1 MFCSSTFFLS
11 ARQRTSIGETL
22 LKSKIAIFRGCR
34 HGVALAVLPL
44 LIVSG
49 CAGQGGMENVIK
61 TDTGKSALL
70 GGGGGAAI
78 GAIVDSANPWAGA
91 LIGAAGGALTG
102 GLVGHFMDQRKQDL
116 ERALQPQINAGQAN
130 VSILADHSLLISMT
144 ERSAFKPGS
153 EVVNT
158 AFIPTL
164 RKVANVVS
172 TYGKMTVSV
181 IGHPDATGSPQQ
193 RARLANARAEAVRS
207 QLIGM
212 GVPTALISASG
223 NPNSAYMDG
232 RVELVLHPLRSS

>member
-1 MFCSSTFFLS
+1 
-11 ARQRTSIGETL
+11 
-22 LKSKIAIFRGCR
+22 
-34 HGVALAVLPL
+34 
-44 LIVSG
+44 
-49 CAGQGGMENVIK
+49 MENVIK
-61 TDTGKSALL
+61 TDTGKGALL
-70 GGGGGAAI
+70 GSAGGAAI
-78 GAIVDSANPWAGA
+78 GAIVDHANPWAGV

-116 ERALQPQINAGQAN
+116 ERTLQPQINAGQVN

-144 ERSAFKPGS
+144 HRSAFAPGS

-181 IGHPDATGSPQQ
+181 IGHPDAIGSPQQ
-193 RARLANARAEAVRS
+193 RARLAGARAEAVRS

-212 GVPTALISASG
+212 GVPSALISASG
-223 NPNSAYMDG
+223 NPSGKYMDG
-232 RVELVLHPLRSS
+232 RVELVLHPLRTGLSTYRSLLGFRFSGAGLYPPGDAMNSC